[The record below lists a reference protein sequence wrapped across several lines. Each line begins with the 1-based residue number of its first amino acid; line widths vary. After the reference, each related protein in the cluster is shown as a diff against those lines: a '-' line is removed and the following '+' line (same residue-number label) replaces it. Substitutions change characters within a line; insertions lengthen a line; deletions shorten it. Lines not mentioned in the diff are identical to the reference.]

1 MDFPIVNLGTRKMSS
16 KIHSVGSH
24 KIIKSVSDF
33 NILTWKFFRDKSN
46 RQESA
51 GNRHRPSVKIDRKSR
66 LGFYIVCSK
75 ITKEPGFE
83 VETPLRTKCK
93 KNNKF

>member
-1 MDFPIVNLGTRKMSS
+1 MGFTIGFPIVNLGIRKMSS

-33 NILTWKFFRDKSN
+33 NILTCKIFRDKSN

-51 GNRHRPSVKIDRKSR
+51 GNRHRPSEKNDRKSKTD
-66 LGFYIVCSK
+66 FYFFSYQI
-75 ITKEPGFE
+75 
-83 VETPLRTKCK
+83 L
-93 KNNKF
+93 